1 MKIKRNVVEKKYKEN
16 YNKWVKDENEI
27 IFQ

>member
-16 YNKWVKDENEI
+16 YDKWVKDKNEI

>member
-1 MKIKRNVVEKKYKEN
+1 MKIKRNIVEKKYKES
-16 YNKWVKDENEI
+16 YDKWLGDKNEI

>member
-1 MKIKRNVVEKKYKEN
+1 MKIKRNIVEKKYKES
-16 YNKWVKDENEI
+16 YDKWVSDKNEI

>member
-1 MKIKRNVVEKKYKEN
+1 MKIKRNIVEKKYKEN
-16 YNKWVKDENEI
+16 YDKWVKDKNEI